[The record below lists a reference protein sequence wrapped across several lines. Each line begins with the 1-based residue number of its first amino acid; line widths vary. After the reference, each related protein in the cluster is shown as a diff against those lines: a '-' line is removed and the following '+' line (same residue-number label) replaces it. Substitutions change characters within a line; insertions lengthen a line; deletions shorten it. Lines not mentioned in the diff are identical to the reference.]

1 MNIFNKKLLI
11 QIIILFSI
19 LVMISGCTSGAE
31 LEQNYTNDSDFDNG
45 ALVGLEHNSTPN
57 QLQLTNSSQSAFP
70 YIWVPNSNQGTV
82 SKVSTITGLELARYR
97 TSPSSSASSA
107 SPSRTTI
114 DLDGGCWVGNRGTGT
129 VVMIGLLEN
138 GGFYDRNGNGIIET
152 SRDLDGNG
160 VIEGAE
166 LLDWGL
172 DECVLWEV
180 IVISGQEGA
189 YRPGEYTGSYSN
201 APGVRGI
208 AIDRDNNVWA
218 GTYGT
223 RRYYYING
231 TTGEIM
237 RNIDISSS
245 GHTPYGAIVD
255 QNGILWSSGSNSNQV
270 LRLDPKTNTFTS
282 IPLRH
287 CSYGISLD
295 RNNHLFVSGGQH
307 SWLTRIN
314 ILTGTI
320 DWRKPAVPGSG
331 VAVTDD
337 GDVWIANHGTGTV
350 TRYTNNGDFKATII
364 IGNTPK
370 GVSVDNNGKIWVV
383 DYGDEYVHRINPKAP
398 TNSEGYIVN
407 GVEFSKR
414 IIGGTHYGYSDMT
427 GSVSSTIT
435 TNHGTWTF
443 IHDSGHANIPWGI
456 INWNGSEPTGTS
468 IRVRVRS
475 SDDQETW
482 SNWEEATNGGILS
495 LTPAGRYLQVE
506 VTLNRFLGNQTPIL
520 SDLTVTAM
528 VADVHLNMTVNQ
540 PSPRVGE
547 EVTFT
552 LNATN
557 QGPRDVTSLN
567 INVNIPSGFSVSSV
581 SHGTFQNG
589 EWNIGNLTSG
599 ETATLSI
606 AGLVNQSMAHQLVT
620 CNALK
625 THQDQYDPNTP
636 DNASASFY
644 SAMADL
650 EVTSTVNNN
659 TLDVGETAIFTTTV
673 QNNGPDPA
681 QDLRIEKQL
690 PTGFT
695 SLQPSLGTYQNGV
708 WIIPFLASGANT
720 TLTFIG
726 KVTQDMAHN
735 TITDTS
741 RVIQQEYDPT
751 PVTSVNSSF
760 YVPLVDLE
768 ITNTAHRNPIA
779 VGGVALSTITV
790 RNLGPDTARGVVVR
804 DPLPEGFIPGTPSM
818 GMLVDG
824 WWLVGDLASGQSAIL
839 MIGRPVVSALSM
851 TSDVTGYLRSY
862 DPNPLNNH
870 PTLTINALE
879 RAIVNP
885 EDPVSPSSGVTL
897 PPVSV
902 HAQTDDTEKTIPM
915 QETGMPLNLPSLAL
929 LLTFLAAYLNRNG
942 THCNKPL
949 VILLVLVA
957 IFLCCG
963 VVGAADGYNYTSDDD
978 FDQGAINGVEH
989 GSVHHQLQ
997 LPPEAEEDVDYIW
1010 VPNSNQGTVSKVN
1023 THTGAEVARYR
1034 VNPRTDEF
1042 TFTTIVDKDGNC
1054 WAANSRSGT
1063 VVKIGLLEKNQYTD
1077 RNHNG
1082 IIDTSRDLDHNGIIT
1097 GAELLAWGEDECV
1110 LFETILVPGRES
1122 TYAPGS
1128 YTGVYGSYDYGVR
1141 SLAVDS
1147 DNNLWAGNYNARFYY
1162 YINGENGQIIRS
1174 LNLTGANHN
1183 SYTFVIDRNGILWS
1197 GGNNL
1202 LRLDPS
1208 TDSVAI
1214 TNLGYF
1220 INSLALDSDEH
1231 LFSYGYTTGWNR
1243 NSRLSR
1249 INTTN
1254 GALDWTQNLPFSD
1267 VAGVTIT
1274 PDSDVWISEFTSGW
1288 GWRRDYVKR
1297 FSHEG
1302 VLKATIQPGYRPNG
1316 LSIDSEG
1323 KVWVVDYDD
1332 EYIHRINPA
1341 INGVDLSKRIV
1352 GGRHY
1357 TTSSMTGTN
1366 TISNYFKEGTWNMTH
1381 DSGENNALWGMI
1393 SWTSTETTGTTINVR
1408 ARSSNDQTHWSTW
1421 DDATNAAPLHLT
1433 PAGRYLQVMVTLTSN
1448 VKNVSPALYD
1458 LTITPLSEA
1467 PINNTDLGL
1476 TILTPTIEPS
1486 VNGTIRI
1493 LLHAGNNGPND
1504 ATGVQVNYRLPF
1516 GLEYQST
1523 NGNYNHNTGLWTVG
1537 NLASGTTNTL
1547 EIIARIINS
1556 GSLVNTGTIS
1566 GAEFDPKAANN
1577 HASLTLNIPNPA
1589 AEEELPEVPPG
1600 LPSNGETTLPD
1611 ILNIGDLIDL
1621 DPGVPLVSNTGSGNN
1636 GGSSPSPSP
1645 GTVGGNDQLYRD
1657 QMYVRSYVG
1666 SPLTDPKINNPNGND
1681 DTNKTTP
1688 QPEMPGWEINTD
1700 LITDL
1705 LIPISIAGGLALALF
1720 GEGKKYSQST
1730 QKIIDWLGQTKPFNA
1745 KTLSLFIL
1753 EVALFFVEPNLMG
1766 YVSLVWGSLAFMGL
1780 ISLVTQ
1786 AAQTRFYDILSII
1799 ILLVT
1804 IATII
1809 KNISENKSE
1818 SPVGKWLEDLV
1829 WDLIK
1834 RFRGK

>member
-1 MNIFNKKLLI
+1 MNILNKKII
-11 QIIILFSI
+11 QIILFSI
-19 LVMISGCTSGAE
+19 LVMIICGCTSGAE

-45 ALVGLEHNSTPN
+45 TLVGLEHNSTPN

-82 SKVSTITGLELARYR
+82 SKVSTTTGLELARYR
-97 TSPSSSASSA
+97 TSPPSSASSA

-129 VVMIGLLEN
+129 VVKIGLLEN
-138 GGFYDRNGNGIIET
+138 TGFYDRNHNGIIET

-160 VIEGAE
+160 AIEGAE

-180 IVISGQEGA
+180 VVISGQEGT
-189 YRPGEYTGSYSN
+189 YRPGEYVGSYSN

-231 TTGEIM
+231 TTGEIL

-270 LRLDPKTNTFTS
+270 LRLDPNNNTFTS
-282 IPLRH
+282 IPLGH
-287 CSYGISLD
+287 CSYGMALD

-337 GDVWIANHGTGTV
+337 GDVWIANHDAGTV

-383 DYGDEYVHRINPKAP
+383 DNGDEYVHRINPNAP
-398 TNSEGYIVN
+398 SNSEGYIVN

-443 IHDSGHANIPWGI
+443 IHDSGMANIPWGI
-456 INWNGSEPTGTS
+456 IKWNGREPTGTS
-468 IRVRVRS
+468 ILVRVRS
-475 SDDQETW
+475 SEDQEAW
-482 SNWEEATNGGILS
+482 SDWEVATNREILS

-506 VTLNRFLGNQTPIL
+506 VTLNRFLGSETPVL
-520 SDLTVTAM
+520 YDLTVTAL
-528 VADVHLNMTVNQ
+528 VADVKLNMTVDR

-552 LNATN
+552 LNTTN
-557 QGPRDVTSLN
+557 QGPRDVTGLT
-567 INVNIPSGFSVSSV
+567 INVNVPPGFSVSSV
-581 SHGTFQNG
+581 SHGFFQNG
-589 EWNIGNLTSG
+589 EWNIGNLSSG
-599 ETATLSI
+599 QTANLTI
-606 AGLVNQSMAHQLVT
+606 AGLVDQSMVHQLVT

-625 THQDQYDPNTP
+625 THLDQYDPNTP

-644 SAMADL
+644 SAIADL

-681 QDLRIEKQL
+681 RDLRIEKQL
-690 PTGFT
+690 PSGFT
-695 SLQPSLGTYQNGV
+695 SLQPSLGTYQTGV
-708 WIIPFLASGANT
+708 WIIPFLASGANA
-720 TLTFIG
+720 TLAFMG
-726 KVTQDMAHN
+726 EVTQAMAHN

-741 RVIQQEYDPT
+741 QVIQQEYDPT
-751 PVTSVNSSF
+751 PVSQVNSSF

-768 ITNTAHRNPIA
+768 ITKTAHRNPVA
-779 VGGVALSTITV
+779 VGGVALFTITV

-804 DPLPEGFIPGTPSM
+804 DPLPPGFIPGTPSM

-824 WWLVGDLASGQSAIL
+824 WWLVGDLASGQSATL
-839 MIGRPVVSALSM
+839 MIGRPVAAAMSM
-851 TSDVTGYLRSY
+851 TSAAAGYLRSY
-862 DPNPLNNH
+862 DPNLLNNQ
-870 PTLTINALE
+870 PSLTINALE
-879 RAIVNP
+879 RPYSIQT
-885 EDPVSPSSGVTL
+885 DPVNVN
-897 PPVSV
+897 
-902 HAQTDDTEKTIPM
+902 AQSEKTIPM

-978 FDQGAINGVEH
+978 FDQGALNGVEH

-997 LPPEAEEDVDYIW
+997 LPPEAEEDVEYIW

-1042 TFTTIVDKDGNC
+1042 TFTAIVDKDGNC
-1054 WAANSRSGT
+1054 WSANSRSGT

-1082 IIDTSRDLDHNGIIT
+1082 IIDTSRDLDHNGVIT

-1110 LFETILVPGRES
+1110 LFETILVPGTEG
-1122 TYAPGS
+1122 TYTPGS
-1128 YTGVYGSYDYGVR
+1128 YTGPYGNYDYGVR

-1147 DNNLWAGNYNARFYY
+1147 DNNLWAGNYNARVYY
-1162 YINGENGQIIRS
+1162 CINGTNGQIIRT
-1174 LNLTGANHN
+1174 LNLTEVNHN

-1220 INSLALDSDEH
+1220 VNSLALDSDEH
-1231 LFSYGYTTGWNR
+1231 LFSYGFTTGWSR

-1249 INTTN
+1249 INTTT

-1274 PDSDVWISEFTSGW
+1274 PDSDIWISEFASGW

-1297 FSHEG
+1297 FNHDG

-1316 LSIDSEG
+1316 LSVDSDG
-1323 KVWVVDYDD
+1323 KVWVVDWDD
-1332 EYIHRINPA
+1332 EYIHRIDPA

-1357 TTSSMTGTN
+1357 TVSSMTGTS
-1366 TISNYFKEGTWNMTH
+1366 TISNYLKEGTWNITQ
-1381 DSGENNALWGMI
+1381 DTNQINTPWGMI
-1393 SWTSTETTGTTINVR
+1393 NWTGTEPTGTTIRVQ
-1408 ARSSNDQTHWSTW
+1408 ARSSNDQTNWSTW
-1421 DDATNAAPLHLT
+1421 EDTTKGALLHLT
-1433 PAGRYLQVMVTLTSN
+1433 PPGRYLEVMVTLTSTI
-1448 VKNVSPALYD
+1448 KNVSPVLHD
-1458 LTITPLSEA
+1458 LTVTPLTNFPTNYA
-1467 PINNTDLGL
+1467 DLGL

-1486 VNGTIRI
+1486 VNGTVRI
-1493 LLHAGNNGPND
+1493 VLHAGNNGPNE
-1504 ATGVQVNYRLPF
+1504 ATSVLVNFRLPF

-1523 NGNYNHNTGLWTVG
+1523 SGNYNQNTGLWTVG
-1537 NLASGTTNTL
+1537 NLKSGTTSTL

-1556 GSLVNTGTIS
+1556 GSLMNTGTII
-1566 GAEFDPKAANN
+1566 GTDFDPNVANN
-1577 HASLTLNIPNPA
+1577 RASLTINVPNPTT
-1589 AEEELPEVPPG
+1589 EEQLPEVPPN
-1600 LPSNGETTLPD
+1600 LPVNGAATLPA
-1611 ILNIGDLIDL
+1611 IANIEDLIDL
-1621 DPGVPLVSNTGSGNN
+1621 DPGVPLVSNTGSGNT
-1636 GGSSPSPSP
+1636 GGSNRPGSGP
-1645 GTVGGNDQLYRD
+1645 GTVGGSDQLYLD
-1657 QMYVRSYVG
+1657 QIYVRSYVG
-1666 SPLTDPKINNPNGND
+1666 SPLTDKKINNPNGNN
-1681 DTNKTTP
+1681 TNNNQTK
-1688 QPEMPGWEINTD
+1688 PEMPGWKIDTS
-1700 LITDL
+1700 
-1705 LIPISIAGGLALALF
+1705 LIPEILIATAMIATSAVAARFLKGETDEIKNKFETWAVKNLGPRKPTLMDFILF
-1720 GEGKKYSQST
+1720 GVSAGMFYLDPTLLDGIMIFLTFCGVFFNSILNIMLSGTMQIFSYFILAVGVIKLVKKY
-1730 QKIIDWLGQTKPFNA
+1730 LGLDVVQMASDKLGKFKEIVINIF
-1745 KTLSLFIL
+1745 KSIL
-1753 EVALFFVEPNLMG
+1753 RIE
-1766 YVSLVWGSLAFMGL
+1766 
-1780 ISLVTQ
+1780 
-1786 AAQTRFYDILSII
+1786 
-1799 ILLVT
+1799 
-1804 IATII
+1804 
-1809 KNISENKSE
+1809 
-1818 SPVGKWLEDLV
+1818 
-1829 WDLIK
+1829 
-1834 RFRGK
+1834 